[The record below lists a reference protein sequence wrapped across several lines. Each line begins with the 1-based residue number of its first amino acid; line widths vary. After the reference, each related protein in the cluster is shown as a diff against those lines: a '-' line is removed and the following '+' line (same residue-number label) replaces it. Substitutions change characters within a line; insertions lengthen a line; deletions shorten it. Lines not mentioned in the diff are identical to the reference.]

1 MATPQDRLLPSAS
14 AYAIATVILVF
25 VGGYFIGQGVS
36 LGVFR
41 RSSPG
46 ASKESWPNSYDVK
59 VHADSSDEQGGGSS
73 SSSSSSDDDDEVEDE
88 EGEEEGARGE
98 RESFDGNDEECKLV
112 LVVRTDLG
120 MGKGQSSLPCLP
132 PPPLRHPPL
141 TPPNRQDRSTMLARD
156 TSMLQRR
163 VNTHGHV
170 VHPPPLGAHGPGQG
184 GAAGGERGG
193 AGDAAGAGAGD
204 GTVCAGRARC
214 GSDAGGE
221 WERDGVGGWAGAA
234 ECG

>member
-1 MATPQDRLLPSAS
+1 MAIPQDRLPPSAG

-46 ASKESWPNSYDVK
+46 TSKESWPNSYDVK

-73 SSSSSSDDDDEVEDE
+73 SASDEDGDE
-88 EGEEEGARGE
+88 EGEEEGARGG

-120 MGKGQSSLPCLP
+120 MGKGPSPPFLPPLP
-132 PPPLRHPPL
+132 PPP
-141 TPPNRQDRSTMLARD
+141 S
-156 TSMLQRR
+156 
-163 VNTHGHV
+163 
-170 VHPPPLGAHGPGQG
+170 PPPIPSTPHPH
-184 GAAGGERGG
+184 
-193 AGDAAGAGAGD
+193 
-204 GTVCAGRARC
+204 
-214 GSDAGGE
+214 
-221 WERDGVGGWAGAA
+221 
-234 ECG
+234 

>member
-1 MATPQDRLLPSAS
+1 MATPQDRLPPSAG

-46 ASKESWPNSYDVK
+46 TSKESWPNSYDVK

-73 SSSSSSDDDDEVEDE
+73 DDDDEDGDE
-88 EGEEEGARGE
+88 EGEEEGARGG

-120 MGKGQSSLPCLP
+120 MGKGASSLLPPSPPVSPLPPSPPPSPLP
-132 PPPLRHPPL
+132 PPPLHHPSPLHLTHTNDPEQQARSQRNARTRH
-141 TPPNRQDRSTMLARD
+141 
-156 TSMLQRR
+156 
-163 VNTHGHV
+163 
-170 VHPPPLGAHGPGQG
+170 
-184 GAAGGERGG
+184 
-193 AGDAAGAGAGD
+193 
-204 GTVCAGRARC
+204 
-214 GSDAGGE
+214 
-221 WERDGVGGWAGAA
+221 
-234 ECG
+234 